1 MEGLQEFY
9 ANLTQW
15 ISTTADNIWQYAMVP
30 ILFLVGAWLTYKTG
44 FIQFKRLG
52 DGMKLIFA
60 GFLGKKIGK
69 KKRDGDVSPFAALST
84 ALAATV
90 GNGNI
95 GGVATALFT
104 GGPGAI
110 FWMWICGFVGMATK
124 YSEAVLGVHFRE
136 HYPDGSIA
144 GGPMYYIKNGLK
156 KTKTAHFLAGA
167 FAVCGAFAALFGTG
181 NMMQANQM
189 ALAFNSEFNVPKYIT
204 GLVITT
210 LVALVIIGGIKRIG
224 AIAEKLVPTM
234 IIVYFTFGIIVVI
247 LHIDKVP
254 GVFSLIF
261 KHAFTPSAAVGGFMG
276 AIVRRAI
283 QIGFRRG
290 LLTNEAGL
298 GSAPIAHAAAQ
309 TPSPVHQGLIGVG
322 EVFID
327 TIIVCTLTALINLS
341 TGMWQSGLDGTAMT
355 AASFSKGVPVVGGLI
370 VAVSSFLFGYSTL
383 IGWYYYGEQCMR
395 YLFGIKVTYPYRVIF
410 VILVFTGSVI
420 SLELVFYMGDIANAL
435 MAFPNL
441 IAIGLL
447 SGTVAAITRDF
458 FKKYPKLSDFDK

>member
-1 MEGLQEFY
+1 MQDFY
-9 ANLTQW
+9 INLSQW
-15 ISTTADNIWQYAMVP
+15 VSNTADNIWQIMVP
-30 ILFLVGAWLTYKTG
+30 ILFLVGAWMTYKTG

-52 DGMKLIFA
+52 SGLKLIFG
-60 GFLGKKIGK
+60 GFLGKSSG

-124 YSEAVLGVHFRE
+124 YSEALLGVKYRE
-136 HYPDGSIA
+136 KYSDGTIA

-156 KTKTAHFLAGA
+156 NSKLARILAAA

-181 NMMQANQM
+181 NMMQSNQM
-189 ALAFNSEFNVPKYIT
+189 ALAFNSEFGIPKVLT
-204 GLVITT
+204 GSIIAF

-224 AIAEKLVPTM
+224 SVAEKLVPTM
-234 IIVYFTFGIIVVI
+234 IIIYFTLGMVVI
-247 LHIDKVP
+247 IMHISQVP
-254 GVFSLIF
+254 GVFALIF
-261 KHAFTPSAAVGGFMG
+261 KHAFTPSAAIGGFMG
-276 AIVRRAI
+276 AVVRRAI

-355 AASFSKGVPVVGGLI
+355 AASFSSTIPLVGGLV

-383 IGWYYYGEQCMR
+383 IGWYYYGEQCMK
-395 YLFGIKVTYPYRVIF
+395 YLFGIKITYPYRVIF
-410 VILVFTGSVI
+410 VLLVFTGSVI

-441 IAIGLL
+441 IALALL
-447 SGTVAAITRDF
+447 SGTVATTTREF
-458 FKKYPKLSDFDK
+458 FKKYPNIEDFDK

>member
-1 MEGLQEFY
+1 MQDFY
-9 ANLTQW
+9 INLSQW
-15 ISTTADNIWQYAMVP
+15 VSNTADNIWQIMVP
-30 ILFLVGAWLTYKTG
+30 ILFLVGAWMTYKTG

-52 DGMKLIFA
+52 AGLKLIFG
-60 GFLGKKIGK
+60 GFMGKSSG

-124 YSEAVLGVHFRE
+124 YSEALLGVKYRE
-136 HYPDGSIA
+136 KYSDGTIA

-156 KTKTAHFLAGA
+156 NSKLARILAAA

-181 NMMQANQM
+181 NMMQSNQM
-189 ALAFNSEFNVPKYIT
+189 ALAFNSEFGIPKVLT
-204 GLVITT
+204 GSIIAF

-224 AIAEKLVPTM
+224 SVAEKLVPTM
-234 IIVYFTFGIIVVI
+234 IIIYFTLGMVVI
-247 LHIDKVP
+247 IMHISQVP
-254 GVFSLIF
+254 GVFALIF
-261 KHAFTPSAAVGGFMG
+261 KHAFTPSAAIGGFMG
-276 AIVRRAI
+276 AVVRRAI

-327 TIIVCTLTALINLS
+327 TIIVCTITALINLS

-355 AASFSKGVPVVGGLI
+355 AASFSSTIPLVGGLV

-383 IGWYYYGEQCMR
+383 IGWYYYGEQCMK
-395 YLFGIKVTYPYRVIF
+395 YLFGIKITYPYRVIF
-410 VILVFTGSVI
+410 VLLVFTGSVI

-441 IAIGLL
+441 IALALL
-447 SGTVAAITRDF
+447 SGTVAATTREF
-458 FKKYPKLSDFDK
+458 FKKYPKIEDFDK

>member
-1 MEGLQEFY
+1 MQDFY
-9 ANLTQW
+9 INLSQW
-15 ISTTADNIWQYAMVP
+15 VSNTADNIWQIMVP
-30 ILFLVGAWLTYKTG
+30 ILFLVGAWMTYKTG

-52 DGMKLIFA
+52 SGLKLIFG
-60 GFLGKKIGK
+60 GFLGKSSG

-124 YSEAVLGVHFRE
+124 YSEALLGVKYRE
-136 HYPDGSIA
+136 KYSDGTIA

-156 KTKTAHFLAGA
+156 NSKLARILAAA

-181 NMMQANQM
+181 NMMQSNQM
-189 ALAFNSEFNVPKYIT
+189 ALAFNSEFGIPKVLT
-204 GLVITT
+204 GSIIAF

-224 AIAEKLVPTM
+224 SVAEKLVPTM
-234 IIVYFTFGIIVVI
+234 IIIYFTLGMVVI
-247 LHIDKVP
+247 IMHISQVP
-254 GVFSLIF
+254 GVFALIF
-261 KHAFTPSAAVGGFMG
+261 KHAFTPSAAIGGFMG
-276 AIVRRAI
+276 AVVRRAI

-355 AASFSKGVPVVGGLI
+355 AASFSSTIPLVGGLV

-383 IGWYYYGEQCMR
+383 IGWYYYGEQCMK
-395 YLFGIKVTYPYRVIF
+395 YLFGIKITYPYRVIF
-410 VILVFTGSVI
+410 VLLVFTGSVI

-441 IAIGLL
+441 IALALL
-447 SGTVAAITRDF
+447 SGTVATTTREF
-458 FKKYPKLSDFDK
+458 FKKYPKIEDFDK

>member
-1 MEGLQEFY
+1 MQDFY
-9 ANLTQW
+9 INLSQW
-15 ISTTADNIWQYAMVP
+15 VSNTADNIWQIMVP
-30 ILFLVGAWLTYKTG
+30 ILFLVGAWMTYKTG

-52 DGMKLIFA
+52 AGLKLIFG
-60 GFLGKKIGK
+60 GFMGKSSG

-124 YSEAVLGVHFRE
+124 YSEALLGVKYRE
-136 HYPDGSIA
+136 KYADGTIA

-156 KTKTAHFLAGA
+156 NSKLARILA
-167 FAVCGAFAALFGTG
+167 ATFAVCGAFAALFGTG
-181 NMMQANQM
+181 NMMQSNQM
-189 ALAFNSEFNVPKYIT
+189 ALAFNSEFGIPKVLT
-204 GLVITT
+204 GIIIAF

-224 AIAEKLVPTM
+224 SVAEKLVPTM
-234 IIVYFTFGIIVVI
+234 IIIYFTLGMVVI
-247 LHIDKVP
+247 IMHISQVP
-254 GVFSLIF
+254 GVFALIF
-261 KHAFTPSAAVGGFMG
+261 KHAFTPSAAIGGFMG
-276 AIVRRAI
+276 AVVRRAI

-327 TIIVCTLTALINLS
+327 TIIVCTITALINLS

-355 AASFSKGVPVVGGLI
+355 AKSFSSTIPLVGGLV

-383 IGWYYYGEQCMR
+383 IGWYYYGEQCMK
-395 YLFGIKVTYPYRVIF
+395 YLFGIKITYPYRVIF
-410 VILVFTGSVI
+410 VLLVFTGSVI

-441 IAIGLL
+441 IALALL
-447 SGTVAAITRDF
+447 SGTVATTTREF
-458 FKKYPKLSDFDK
+458 FKKYPNIEDFDK